1 MIMPKVIISP
11 KTKVGELLDAY
22 PELEEVLME
31 MSPAFHKLKNPILR
45 KTVAKVATLQQI
57 SVVGGLPVE
66 SIINRLRSETGQDQ
80 TTETFND
87 GEQISDYP
95 QWVDESQVV
104 SVYNAI
110 PVINAGE
117 SPMTEILK
125 RANEL
130 KQGEILEV
138 QTPFI
143 PAPIIDMLKS
153 KKFLAASVRKG
164 EFFCTYIRHL

>member
-1 MIMPKVIISP
+1 MQKVIISP

-22 PELEEVLME
+22 PELEQVLME

-66 SIINRLRSETGQDQ
+66 SIINRLRRETGQYE
-80 TTETFND
+80 TTETFSEDAPGTEN
-87 GEQISDYP
+87 P
-95 QWVDESQVV
+95 PWFDESKIV
-104 SVYNAI
+104 SVYNAV

-125 RANEL
+125 RANNL
-130 KQGEILEV
+130 NPGEILEL

-143 PAPIIDMLKS
+143 PAPIIDMLKT
-153 KKFLAASVRKG
+153 KKFLTTSVKKG
-164 EFFCTYIRHL
+164 ELFSTYIKHQ